1 MIYLHQALKREG
13 DEQFSANEALG
24 AELSLARTAS
34 ALGLMRPW
42 SDAGHAEL
50 MADQVCAKWGAAQ
63 SKPKAPC

>member
-1 MIYLHQALKREG
+1 MIYLHQALKSEG
-13 DEQFSANEALG
+13 DEQFSANEALS
-24 AELSLARTAS
+24 AELGLARVGC

-63 SKPKAPC
+63 STPKVPC